1 MSHGWLRV
9 ESAPDMTVKT
19 VDKFEYYL
27 VNMTA
32 GGSCHV

>member
-1 MSHGWLRV
+1 MSYGWLRV

-19 VDKFEYYL
+19 VDKSEYYL

-32 GGSCHV
+32 G